1 MESGRAGSSFFGSC
15 ANSHEERKVACGS
28 QESWWPLPWFIVMLA
43 SYSDSTFNA
52 VKTSFSR
59 IALIKILLLFII
71 ILCFMSYLVAL
82 SGIPTINH
90 FDTFFSYHKIKV
102 CIFYGV
108 MNTHET
114 IPIKSINSDLPLLHN
129 NLSHLS
135 HGGWESMSRICKIA
149 CRAALAAP
157 PHSCS
162 SPGDSCNG
170 DENRTASKNNHFPAR
185 ASIENKGD
193 VWEICPVLSF
203 VASMPGLHDVM

>member
-157 PHSCS
+157 P
-162 SPGDSCNG
+162 
-170 DENRTASKNNHFPAR
+170 
-185 ASIENKGD
+185 
-193 VWEICPVLSF
+193 SF
-203 VASMPGLHDVM
+203 LLVSRR